1 MPPRAAA
8 LDIDPPVSD
17 TAPAKPE
24 TGKMAIAQTPQRP
37 PGKTASQS
45 KTTPK
50 SLRTRRRILDAAM
63 RLFAERGYHASSNA
77 DVAEASGL
85 TRGAML
91 YHFPTRED
99 LVEAAIDHIQL
110 RRTEAF
116 EAAARDQAEG
126 DATDQAIDAYWELLR
141 QAPFKAFAE
150 LEAVARTDPD
160 LARRIAPAQAA
171 FDHAQIGALQGLL
184 LAGSGARFQTGRDL
198 ARFMLEG
205 LARST
210 LTYDQDDRTERLL
223 AVIKRITRVM
233 NRKGSVQE
241 IWED

>member
-1 MPPRAAA
+1 MSQPDAVQTSPS
-8 LDIDPPVSD
+8 PVI
-17 TAPAKPE
+17 PAKPPAV
-24 TGKMAIAQTPQRP
+24 KMVSA
-37 PGKTASQS
+37 

-77 DVAEASGL
+77 DVAEAADL
-85 TRGAML
+85 TRGAVL

-99 LVEAAIDHIQL
+99 LVEAAIDHIQQ

-116 EAAARDQAEG
+116 EAAARDHAHG
-126 DATDQAIDAYWELLR
+126 DATDLAIDAYWELLH

-150 LEAVARTDPD
+150 LEAVARTDQD
-160 LARRIAPAQAA
+160 LARQIAPAQAA
-171 FDHAQIGALQGLL
+171 FDHAQIGSLSGLL
-184 LAGSGARFQTGRDL
+184 MAGSGARFQTGRDL

-210 LTYDQDDRTERLL
+210 LTYEQEERTERLL
-223 AVIKRITRVM
+223 TVIKRVTRVI
-233 NRKGSVQE
+233 NRKGPVHD

>member
-1 MPPRAAA
+1 MTAAVLKIERPDVAKPAAA
-8 LDIDPPVSD
+8 AVKIPDVIKA
-17 TAPAKPE
+17 APA
-24 TGKMAIAQTPQRP
+24 
-37 PGKTASQS
+37 

-50 SLRTRRRILDAAM
+50 SLRTRKRILDAAM
-63 RLFAERGYHASSNA
+63 SLFAERGYHASSNA
-77 DVAEASGL
+77 DVAEAAGL

-99 LVEAAIDHIQL
+99 LVEAAIGHIQQ

-116 EAAARDQAEG
+116 ESAARDQGHG
-126 DATDQAIDAYWELLR
+126 DATDQAIDAYWELLH

-150 LEAVARTDPD
+150 LEAVARTDAE

-171 FDHAQIGALQGLL
+171 FDHAQIGSLSSLL

-198 ARFMLEG
+198 SRFMLEG
-205 LARST
+205 LARAT
-210 LTYDQDDRTERLL
+210 LTYKEDERTERLL
-223 AVIKRITRVM
+223 TVVKRVTRVL
-233 NRKGSVQE
+233 NRKGHAQD

>member
-1 MPPRAAA
+1 MPIRAAA
-8 LDIDPPVSD
+8 FDVEPTATDTVSVRRVLRNQRD
-17 TAPAKPE
+17 GVPPE
-24 TGKMAIAQTPQRP
+24 TGKMQA
-37 PGKTASQS
+37 

-63 RLFAERGYHASSNA
+63 QLFAERGYHASSNA
-77 DVAEASGL
+77 DVAEAADL

-99 LVEAAIDHIQL
+99 LVEAAIDHIQQ

-116 EAAARDQAEG
+116 EAAAREQGG
-126 DATDQAIDAYWELLR
+126 DATDQAIDAYWELL
-141 QAPFKAFAE
+141 QLAPFKAFAE

-171 FDHAQIGALQGLL
+171 FDHAQIGSLSGLL

-205 LARST
+205 LARAT
-210 LTYDQDDRTERLL
+210 LTYEQDDRTERLL

-233 NRKGSVQE
+233 NRKGQVQE
-241 IWED
+241 LWED

>member
-1 MPPRAAA
+1 
-8 LDIDPPVSD
+8 
-17 TAPAKPE
+17 
-24 TGKMAIAQTPQRP
+24 MAQA
-37 PGKTASQS
+37 

-99 LVEAAIDHIQL
+99 LVEAAIDHIQQ

-116 EAAARDQAEG
+116 EAAAREQGG
-126 DATDQAIDAYWELLR
+126 DATDQAIDAYWELLQ

-171 FDHAQIGALQGLL
+171 FDHAQIGSLSGLL

-210 LTYDQDDRTERLL
+210 LTYEQTERTERLL
-223 AVIKRITRVM
+223 AVIKRVTRVM
-233 NRKGSVQE
+233 NRKGAVQD

>member
-1 MPPRAAA
+1 MAG
-8 LDIDPPVSD
+8 S
-17 TAPAKPE
+17 TA
-24 TGKMAIAQTPQRP
+24 
-37 PGKTASQS
+37 

-50 SLRTRRRILDAAM
+50 SLRTRKRILDAAM
-63 RLFAERGYHASSNA
+63 ELFAERGYHASSNA
-77 DVAEASGL
+77 DVAEAAGL

-99 LVEAAIDHIQL
+99 LVEAAIDHIQM

-116 EAAARDQAEG
+116 ESAARDQGQG
-126 DATDQAIDAYWELLR
+126 DATDQAIDAYWELLH
-141 QAPFKAFAE
+141 QAPFRAFAE

-171 FDHAQIGALQGLL
+171 FDHAQIGDLSHLL

-205 LARST
+205 LARAS
-210 LTYDQDDRTERLL
+210 LTYQQRDRTERLL
-223 AVIKRITRVM
+223 TVIKRITRVM
-233 NRKGSVQE
+233 NRKGSAHD

>member
-1 MPPRAAA
+1 MTTRAAA
-8 LDIDPPVSD
+8 LRAPPPD
-17 TAPAKPE
+17 LIPAEPV
-24 TGKMAIAQTPQRP
+24 
-37 PGKTASQS
+37 KTANA

-63 RLFAERGYHASSNA
+63 RLFADRGYHASSNA
-77 DVAEASGL
+77 DVAEAAGL

-99 LVEAAIDHIQL
+99 LVEAAIDHIQK

-116 EAAARDQAEG
+116 EAAARDQGHG
-126 DATDQAIDAYWELLR
+126 DATDQAIDAYWELLH

-171 FDHAQIGALQGLL
+171 FDHAQIGDLSGLL
-184 LAGSGARFQTGRDL
+184 LAGSAPRFQTGRDL

-205 LARST
+205 LARAS
-210 LTYDQDDRTERLL
+210 LTYEEKVRIERLL
-223 AVIKRITRVM
+223 TVVKRVTRVL

-241 IWED
+241 LWED

>member
-1 MPPRAAA
+1 MTITAAA
-8 LDIDPPVSD
+8 LRVPTPISQPQ
-17 TAPAKPE
+17 
-24 TGKMAIAQTPQRP
+24 TGKMANA
-37 PGKTASQS
+37 

-50 SLRTRRRILDAAM
+50 SLRTRKRILDAAM

-77 DVAEASGL
+77 DVAEAANL

-99 LVEAAIDHIQL
+99 LVEAAIDHIQQ
-110 RRTEAF
+110 RRNEAF
-116 EAAARDQAEG
+116 ESAARDQGHG
-126 DATDQAIDAYWELLR
+126 DATDQAIDAYWELLH

-171 FDHAQIGALQGLL
+171 FDHAQIGDLSGLL
-184 LAGSGARFQTGRDL
+184 LAGSGPRFQTGRDL

-205 LARST
+205 LARAS
-210 LTYDQDDRTERLL
+210 LTYEEKERIERLL
-223 AVIKRITRVM
+223 TVVKRITRVM
-233 NRKGSVQE
+233 NRKGSVHE

>member
-1 MPPRAAA
+1 MLTRAAFT
-8 LDIDPPVSD
+8 IDPPAAD
-17 TAPAKPE
+17 TALVRRPLKAGSDKSE
-24 TGKMAIAQTPQRP
+24 TGRMAHQA
-37 PGKTASQS
+37 

-50 SLRTRRRILDAAM
+50 SLRTRKRILDAAM

-77 DVAEASGL
+77 DVAEAADL

-99 LVEAAIDHIQL
+99 LVEAAIDHIQQ

-116 EAAARDQAEG
+116 EAAARDQGHG
-126 DATDQAIDAYWELLR
+126 DVTDQAIDAYWELLHR
-141 QAPFKAFAE
+141 APFKAFAE

-171 FDHAQIGALQGLL
+171 FDHAQIGDLSHLL

-205 LARST
+205 LARAT
-210 LTYDQDDRTERLL
+210 LTYEQDDRGDRLL

-233 NRKGSVQE
+233 NRKGSVLE

>member
-1 MPPRAAA
+1 MPQRAAA
-8 LDIDPPVSD
+8 LNIDRPD
-17 TAPAKPE
+17 PE
-24 TGKMAIAQTPQRP
+24 TGEMVQAKTTSQ
-37 PGKTASQS
+37 KTASHS

-77 DVAEASGL
+77 DVAEAAGL

-99 LVEAAIDHIQL
+99 LVEAAIDHIQQ

-116 EAAARDQAEG
+116 EAAAREQAEG
-126 DATDQAIDAYWELLR
+126 DATDQAIDAYWELLH

-171 FDHAQIGALQGLL
+171 FDHAQIGSLSGLL
-184 LAGSGARFQTGRDL
+184 LAGPGARFQTGRDL

>member
-1 MPPRAAA
+1 MPQRAAA
-8 LDIDPPVSD
+8 LQIQQPQAAPPGLPLG
-17 TAPAKPE
+17 APQS
-24 TGKMAIAQTPQRP
+24 GKMVNA
-37 PGKTASQS
+37 

-50 SLRTRRRILDAAM
+50 SLRSRRRILDAAM
-63 RLFAERGYHASSNA
+63 RLFAERGYHATSNA
-77 DVAEASGL
+77 DVAEAADL

-99 LVEAAIDHIQL
+99 LVEAAIDHIQQ

-116 EAAARDQAEG
+116 EAAAREQGHG
-126 DATDQAIDAYWELLR
+126 DATDQAIDAYWDLLHT
-141 QAPFKAFAE
+141 APFKAFAE

-171 FDHAQIGALQGLL
+171 FDHAQIGDLSHLL

-210 LTYDQDDRTERLL
+210 LTYEQGERTERLL
-223 AVIKRITRVM
+223 TVIKRVTRVM
-233 NRKGSVQE
+233 NRKGSAHD

>member
-1 MPPRAAA
+1 MLMPIRAAA
-8 LDIDPPVSD
+8 YHITPPVPGAPAAGRA
-17 TAPAKPE
+17 TAAKPE
-24 TGKMAIAQTPQRP
+24 TGKMVQA
-37 PGKTASQS
+37 

-50 SLRTRRRILDAAM
+50 SLRTRKRILDAAM

-77 DVAEASGL
+77 DVAEAANL

-99 LVEAAIDHIQL
+99 LVEAAIDHIQQ

-116 EAAARDQAEG
+116 ESAARDQGHG
-126 DATDQAIDAYWELLR
+126 DATDQAIDAYWELL
-141 QAPFKAFAE
+141 QLAPFKAFAE

-160 LARRIAPAQAA
+160 LARRIAPAQVA
-171 FDHAQIGALQGLL
+171 FDHAQIGSLSSLL

-205 LARST
+205 LARAT
-210 LTYDQDDRTERLL
+210 LTYDAEDRTERLL
-223 AVIKRITRVM
+223 TVAKRITRVL

>member
-1 MPPRAAA
+1 MPRRSAVLKVP
-8 LDIDPPVSD
+8 PPVESN
-17 TAPAKPE
+17 PGP
-24 TGKMAIAQTPQRP
+24 GKMYQP
-37 PGKTASQS
+37 

-50 SLRTRRRILDAAM
+50 SFRTRRRILDAAM

-77 DVAEASGL
+77 DVAEAAGL

-99 LVEAAIDHIQL
+99 LVEAAIDHIQQ

-116 EAAARDQAEG
+116 ETAARDQGHG
-126 DATDQAIDAYWELLR
+126 DATDQAIDAYWELLQ

-171 FDHAQIGALQGLL
+171 FDHAQIGDLSALL
-184 LAGSGARFQTGRDL
+184 LAGAGPRFQTGRDL

-205 LARST
+205 LARAS
-210 LTYDQDDRTERLL
+210 LTYEQGERTERLL
-223 AVIKRITRVM
+223 TVIKRVTRAI
-233 NRKGSVQE
+233 NRKGSVQD

>member
-1 MPPRAAA
+1 MPTRSAA
-8 LDIDPPVSD
+8 LQ
-17 TAPAKPE
+17 A
-24 TGKMAIAQTPQRP
+24 RP
-37 PGKTASQS
+37 PAMNDPGPGHMPQA

-77 DVAEASGL
+77 DVAEAAGL

-99 LVEAAIDHIQL
+99 LVEAAIDHIQQ

-116 EAAARDQAEG
+116 EAAARDQGHG
-126 DATDQAIDAYWELLR
+126 DATDQAIDAYWELLQ

-171 FDHAQIGALQGLL
+171 FDHAQIGDLSGLL
-184 LAGSGARFQTGRDL
+184 LAGSGPRFQTGRDL

-205 LARST
+205 LARAS
-210 LTYDQDDRTERLL
+210 LTYEQHERTDRLL
-223 AVIKRITRVM
+223 SVIKRVTRVM
-233 NRKGSVQE
+233 NRKGSVQD